1 MIYCLPEGKINC
13 VNVSLTGLS
22 VFLSFFYLAKTK
34 AQENFRRTR
43 RLLLLRA
50 TRTQGTQGEKQQK
63 QRSYTE
69 I

>member
-1 MIYCLPEGKINC
+1 MYSCL
-13 VNVSLTGLS
+13 
-22 VFLSFFYLAKTK
+22 FYLAKTK